1 MPNILEWKKRFFRLD
16 KIHDVFLRLLSVS
29 LFEDGAEVHALKRF
43 SYGGIQRIV
52 DAVRQRLL
60 KILLCISRRRTG
72 LFRQRQ
78 LDGGEHVPR
87 RDFLRRAS
95 EMVAA
100 LRTFA

>member
-29 LFEDGAEVHALKRF
+29 LFEDGAEVHTLKRF

-60 KILLCISRRRTG
+60 KILLCISRRRACLLSEIVRIVVG
-72 LFRQRQ
+72 LFAW
-78 LDGGEHVPR
+78 PI
-87 RDFLRRAS
+87 RARNA
-95 EMVAA
+95 MAA
-100 LRTFA
+100 NP

>member
-60 KILLCISRRRTG
+60 KILLCISCRRTR

-95 EMVAA
+95 EMVTA
-100 LRTFA
+100 LRAFA